1 MYFTG
6 PVAGQAP
13 GDAARIGA
21 RRSVSARLSSL
32 GSGLE
37 ELTAVFC
44 STLERGWLK
53 YVNVTVSDEPSP
65 RYAKTI
71 IKGRGD
77 PGTLLTAT
85 MVGESAIAL
94 LLDELP
100 PLAKKGGLLTP
111 MTALGDN
118 IIRRMETSGRFEI
131 TSGIVDGPD
140 GEIEESRKTR

>member
-1 MYFTG
+1 M
-6 PVAGQAP
+6 ADQAP
-13 GDAARIGA
+13 GDTAWIGA
-21 RRSVSARLSSL
+21 RRSVSAPVSLRLALASR
-32 GSGLE
+32 GSRLF
-37 ELTAVFC
+37 FC
-44 STLERGWLK
+44 STLEHGWLK

-85 MVGESAIAL
+85 LVGESAIAL
-94 LLDELP
+94 LLDKLP
-100 PLAKKGGLLTP
+100 PLARKGGLLTP

-118 IIRRMETSGRFEI
+118 IIRRMEKCGRFEL